1 MNHQP
6 PDWEY
11 KTGYAEVLP
20 NSLYLC
26 GEDDVDDLLYGR
38 TEAVN
43 LNGTGRF
50 VGSPMPMVDV
60 WVDLRDLR
68 ANNRQAFVPEAVEHL
83 SFPFQD
89 GQLEQAREHLPTALL
104 ALERAM
110 GEGKRVLVSC
120 HLGRSRSC
128 LLLLQYLCKNTES
141 FQDSYWRLKSQR
153 PTMDLDR
160 NFQPLVE
167 ELKAQFPAM
176 SQNW

>member
-26 GEDDVDDLLYGR
+26 GEDDVDELLYGR
-38 TEAVN
+38 TESAN
-43 LNGTGRF
+43 LNGKGGF
-50 VGSPMPMVDV
+50 VGSPNPLVDV
-60 WVDLRDLR
+60 WIDLRDMR
-68 ANNRQAFVPEAVEHL
+68 TNNRQVFVPEAVEHL

-89 GQLEQAREHLPTALL
+89 GQLEQAREHLPTALK
-104 ALERAM
+104 ALEEAM
-110 GEGKRVLVSC
+110 NDGKRVLVSC
-120 HLGRSRSC
+120 HQGRSRSS
-128 LLLLQYLCKNTES
+128 LLLLQYLCKGSES

-153 PTMDLDR
+153 PSMEIDR
-160 NFQPLVE
+160 KFQPLVD
-167 ELKAQFPAM
+167 ELKASFPSM